1 MKRLTPTERD
11 VQKTCMP
18 RFATAAATAAAHNDN
33 DDGDAKITLSD
44 RSSQRMI
51 DATTSSCDSTLTNI
65 T

>member
-1 MKRLTPTERD
+1 
-11 VQKTCMP
+11 MP